1 MPTHSRAKWIP
12 LLVLFSF
19 VALAIYGFRIA
30 VARPV
35 LTTALDE

>member
-1 MPTHSRAKWIP
+1 MSRAP
-12 LLVLFSF
+12 LLLLGVI

-35 LTTALDE
+35 LTRALDE